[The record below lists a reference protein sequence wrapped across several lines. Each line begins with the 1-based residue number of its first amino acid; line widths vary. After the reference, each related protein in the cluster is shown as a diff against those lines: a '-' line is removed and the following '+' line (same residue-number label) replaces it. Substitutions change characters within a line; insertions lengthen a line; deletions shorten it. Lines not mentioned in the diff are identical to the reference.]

1 MTSEK
6 VKRKRQRRQRRKKL
20 HHLRQKL
27 AETRSA
33 GERQRIIEK
42 ILRISPGALTS
53 EG

>member
-1 MTSEK
+1 MASEK
-6 VKRKRQRRQRRKKL
+6 LKRKRQRRKRREKL

-33 GERQRIIEK
+33 GDRQRIMEK
-42 ILRISPGALTS
+42 ILRISPGALTT